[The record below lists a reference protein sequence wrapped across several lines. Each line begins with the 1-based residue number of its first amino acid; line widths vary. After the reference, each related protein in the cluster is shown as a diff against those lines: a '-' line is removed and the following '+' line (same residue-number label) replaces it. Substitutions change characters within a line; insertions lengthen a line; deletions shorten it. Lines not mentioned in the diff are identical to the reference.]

1 VPSGAARFSMPE
13 RTAIVIYGWWAMF
26 FWGVLLVAGVECGAR
41 CLAACWD
48 LLFPVSDQAWA
59 MWHGRWE

>member
-1 VPSGAARFSMPE
+1 MPE
-13 RTAIVIYGWWAMF
+13 RTATVIFGF
-26 FWGVLLVAGVECGAR
+26 FAGLLYGVLLVAGVECAAR

-48 LLFPVSDQAWA
+48 LLFPASDQAWA

>member
-1 VPSGAARFSMPE
+1 MPE

-26 FWGVLLVAGVECGAR
+26 FWGVLLVAGVECAAR